1 MKEVIHNRWQTI
13 MSMISKKIPNGDIW
27 FATDDGISILTP
39 SGIWKHILKS
49 TVTVTLCKGKD
60 SNIWAGTYGDGVYQI
75 DKSGKTTTH
84 LTEGKGELTTNYIFS
99 ITEDYDGDLWIG
111 GT

>member
-1 MKEVIHNRWQTI
+1 MKEGNPQSLANDNVNDIEENT
-13 MSMISKKIPNGDIW
+13 NGDIW

-60 SNIWAGTYGDGVYQI
+60 SNIWAGTYGDGVYQL
-75 DKSGKTTTH
+75 DKSGKATSHRRERRT
-84 LTEGKGELTTNYIFS
+84 
-99 ITEDYDGDLWIG
+99 DYQLHILDHRRL
-111 GT
+111 